1 MSLNERVMA
10 EKVVVG
16 LLDKIRDNPTYELKK
31 TDIIALKTIEKKH
44 PEIIRGTLGRGT
56 IKQIIPTHK
65 KVSLDYYDHK
75 KDKNSKN
82 FYPNLDPYE
91 AVECV

>member
-1 MSLNERVMA
+1 MILHERVIA
-10 EKVVVG
+10 EKFVVS
-16 LLDKIRDNPTYELKK
+16 LRDKVRDNPTFELKK
-31 TDIIALKTIEKKH
+31 SDIIALKTIEKKH

-56 IKQIIPTHK
+56 VIQINPTHK

-75 KDKNSKN
+75 KDKNAKN
-82 FYPNLDPYE
+82 FYPNFDPYE